1 MKAMKKGF
9 CITLAAVFLLCA
21 VCVATEKLDRSAE
34 AEAGDFVTRGE
45 AAHLLAE
52 RMGIVKGEGIDFTDV
67 SKNDEYYYDIAQVTA
82 AGRMSGFGDGT
93 FRADDFVTYEQAIK
107 IFAGGYGNYP
117 EDHVAYAIEMGYT
130 DGINAVIG
138 EYMTRGD
145 IERLLKNT
153 EGVETTYEDMFAD
166 FDSANAPMM
175 SGGGTI
181 RKEFSVADTSMTMRY
196 EPQEDMF
203 VEPWNTE
210 SYSQSEENIFKNA
223 VTSPL
228 STFSIDTD
236 TASYSNMRR
245 CILNGQ
251 KIPLGSIRTEELIN
265 YFDYELEAP
274 TDGQPFAIS
283 YEIGKCPWNEE
294 HDLAMVNIKG
304 EELTERKPQNLVL
317 LIDVSGSM
325 YSQNKLPLV
334 KKSMELLLGNL
345 DERDRISIVTYA
357 SGVKTV
363 LDGVTA
369 DKKDEIINTINS
381 LTASGGTNGAG
392 GIQLA
397 YEEAQKYKIDGN
409 NRIILCTDGDFNI
422 GISDNDELKK
432 FIEEKRSNN
441 IFLSVLGFGMGNY
454 KDDRMEMLADSG
466 DGSYYYIDTLKEAKK
481 VFCDEL
487 TKTLYTIAKDVKI
500 QVEFNPAKVSEY
512 RLIGY
517 ENRMLE
523 AEDFENDKKDAGE
536 LGAGACVTALY
547 EIVPQTGEAKSDLKY
562 QSSAFTE
569 SKDMMNIAVRY
580 KKPEGG
586 ESILLEKAAGSEV
599 ATETSDNFRCAAAA
613 AELGMILNDSE
624 HKGTA
629 SFDSAIELARG
640 AVGKDTYGIRH
651 EFVQLADL
659 ARYRNK

>member
-1 MKAMKKGF
+1 MKKGI
-9 CITLAAVFLLCA
+9 CITLAALLMLGAMCIL
-21 VCVATEKLDRSAE
+21 TEALDKGSREQES
-34 AEAGDFVTRGE
+34 DYVTRGE
-45 AAHLLAE
+45 AAHMLAE
-52 RMGIVKGEGIDFTDV
+52 RLGDVKGESIEFTDV
-67 SKNDEYYYDIAQVTA
+67 SENNEYYEDISKVTA

-93 FRADDFVTYEQAIK
+93 FRPNDYITYEQAIK
-107 IFAGGYGNYP
+107 IFVGGYGNYP
-117 EDHVAYAIEMGYT
+117 EDYVAQAIEMGYT
-130 DGINAVIG
+130 DGIDAVIG
-138 EYMTRGD
+138 EYMTRTD
-145 IERLLKNT
+145 IERLMENT
-153 EGVETTYEDMFAD
+153 KDVVNIYEKLEAD
-166 FDSANAPMM
+166 YDAYNKPMM
-175 SGGGTI
+175 SGGGSLTMDM
-181 RKEFSVADTSMTMRY
+181 SVAESPKMMRY
-196 EPQEDMF
+196 EPNDDMF

-210 SYSQSEENIFKNA
+210 SYSKSEENIFKNA
-223 VTSPL
+223 LTSPL

-245 CILNGQ
+245 FILNGQ

-265 YFDYELEAP
+265 YFNYELEAP

-294 HDLAMVNIKG
+294 HELAMVNIKG
-304 EELTERKPQNLVL
+304 EEFTERKPQNLVL

-369 DKKDEIINTINS
+369 DKKDEIIGAINS

-397 YEEAQKYKIDGN
+397 YEVAQKYKTDGN

-441 IFLSVLGFGMGNY
+441 IFLSILGFGMGNY

-500 QVEFNPAKVSEY
+500 QVEFNPAKVAEY
-512 RLIGY
+512 RLVGY

-523 AEDFENDKKDAGE
+523 AEDFKNDKKDAGE

-562 QSSAFTE
+562 QPYTFTDSGE
-569 SKDMMNIAVRY
+569 MMNIAVRY
-580 KKPEGG
+580 KKPQGG
-586 ESILLEKAAGSEV
+586 ESILLEKAAGSEI
-599 ATETSDNFRCAAAA
+599 ANETSDNFRFAAAA
-613 AELGMILNDSE
+613 AELGMILNESE
-624 HKGTA
+624 HKGTS

-640 AVGKDTYGIRH
+640 AMGKDTYGIRH

>member
-1 MKAMKKGF
+1 MKKGF

-21 VCVATEKLDRSAE
+21 MCMVTEKLDRSAE

-45 AAHLLAE
+45 AAHMLAE
-52 RMGIVKGEGIDFTDV
+52 RLGDVKGEGIEFSDV
-67 SKNDEYYYDIAQVTA
+67 SEGDEYYEDILKVTA

-93 FRADDFVTYEQAIK
+93 FRAGDFVTYEQAIK

-117 EDHVAYAIEMGYT
+117 EDYVASAIEMGYT

-138 EYMTRGD
+138 EYMTRTD

-153 EGVETTYEDMFAD
+153 EGLETTYEDMFAD

-210 SYSQSEENIFKNA
+210 SYAQSEENIFKNA

-245 CILNGQ
+245 FILNGQ

-274 TDGQPFAIS
+274 TDGQPFAVS

-294 HDLAMVNIKG
+294 HELAMVNIKG

-369 DKKDEIINTINS
+369 DKKDEIIGAINS

-397 YEEAQKYKIDGN
+397 YEVAQKYKTDGN

-500 QVEFNPAKVSEY
+500 QVEFNPAKVAEY

-562 QSSAFTE
+562 QSSTFTE
-569 SKDMMNIAVRY
+569 SKEMMNIAVRY

-586 ESILLEKAAGSEV
+586 ESILLEKAAGGEI
-599 ATETSDNFRCAAAA
+599 AKETSDNFRFAAAA

-640 AVGKDTYGIRH
+640 AMGKDTYGIRH

-659 ARYRNK
+659 ARYRNR